1 MELNSEPTSQ
11 STQKADTQVKITRHD
26 LLRMVEE
33 NGGPEGLDLS
43 NADLS
48 GIDLSSSSISRDLQ
62 TLQVQKKIHL
72 PVWATEI
79 VKTSPS
85 GAAMWKLNLTKDD
98 GAPLSPKEISSSLR
112 YGVNLKG
119 AILSGADLQG
129 ANLERAE
136 LTGADLVQANLE
148 SANLWASVLDNANLW
163 RANLKNAYLAKAS
176 FQETIVSNANLE
188 NVNAPFTDFH
198 RADFSGANLNNASFY
213 AANLSEAKLNGV
225 FLGRTSL
232 WRANLRDA
240 QISVKSIGTSVLQ
253 EDPEAFMAHLEHH
266 LGSEQ
271 TPQSF
276 TKPFKRRFSEA
287 RDVYLAL
294 KANFSDT
301 GDNLAASWAH
311 FKAREMQKHTHHPQR
326 AGFCYYRELPQ
337 NSSSR
342 ISPRLW
348 WFYFKHTVHWLLS
361 WAAELSCGYGE
372 QPFRVIACSAVILL
386 VFPFLY
392 ALVGGVINTSG
403 QPLRWVDYFH
413 YSLAAFSTIGF
424 PDLVPASDVAKLL
437 TSLEALLGIASLSLL
452 MFALGN
458 RISRG

>member
-85 GAAMWKLNLTKDD
+85 GAAMWKLNLTKDG

-163 RANLKNAYLAKAS
+163 RANLKNAYLSDVRLDGAKLSKITPNFSSHELWAEMLS
-176 FQETIVSNANLE
+176 QKAETVEEKQVACLIGYGQ
-188 NVNAPFTDFH
+188 
-198 RADFSGANLNNASFY
+198 RFSWCWQSYLRMEHP
-213 AANLSEAKLNGV
+213 LSEWVISTLKSYELNFVDCHERAKIL
-225 FLGRTSL
+225 F
-232 WRANLRDA
+232 D
-240 QISVKSIGTSVLQ
+240 SI
-253 EDPEAFMAHLEHH
+253 
-266 LGSEQ
+266 
-271 TPQSF
+271 
-276 TKPFKRRFSEA
+276 
-287 RDVYLAL
+287 
-294 KANFSDT
+294 N
-301 GDNLAASWAH
+301 
-311 FKAREMQKHTHHPQR
+311 
-326 AGFCYYRELPQ
+326 Q
-337 NSSSR
+337 NN
-342 ISPRLW
+342 
-348 WFYFKHTVHWLLS
+348 
-361 WAAELSCGYGE
+361 
-372 QPFRVIACSAVILL
+372 Q
-386 VFPFLY
+386 
-392 ALVGGVINTSG
+392 
-403 QPLRWVDYFH
+403 
-413 YSLAAFSTIGF
+413 
-424 PDLVPASDVAKLL
+424 
-437 TSLEALLGIASLSLL
+437 
-452 MFALGN
+452 
-458 RISRG
+458 